1 MLRLIADDGS
11 AARLPVAQQLPQCV
25 DGGALVLDEHHRG
38 RAARQRLQSERSG
51 AGVEV
56 QTMRPFDPALQPVK
70 QGFAHTI
77 GRRPYIEFGKM
88 KSLAPPAP
96 GDDAQLALLAPAR
109 LMRGGFR
116 RRRAALDAHGRQ
128 AYRSLSRPVRDVRQ
142 CLAMP
147 DPDEPQGFLARLK
160 ARLNRGGASMARDL
174 RNLLRGRKIDAA
186 VLEDLET
193 RLLSADVGVE
203 ATGEILADMNRRVA
217 RHELDDVEALLDALR
232 DRLTEI
238 LAPCEQPLRIE
249 QTAKPFVVL
258 IVGVNGSGKTTSI
271 GKLARALRDQG
282 LSVMLA
288 AGDTF
293 RAAAIEQLHI
303 WAERTGALFSA
314 QQSGADPGA
323 VIFDALK
330 SAQAR
335 GVDVL
340 LADTAGRLHSQTHLM
355 DELKKVK
362 RVIARLLPEA
372 PHEVLLVLDANQG
385 QNALAQAQQFHAALG
400 VTGLVLTK
408 LDGTA
413 RGGIALAIAREL
425 EIPVKLIGVGET
437 VEDLRPFDSEDF
449 ARALIAEG

>member
-1 MLRLIADDGS
+1 
-11 AARLPVAQQLPQCV
+11 
-25 DGGALVLDEHHRG
+25 
-38 RAARQRLQSERSG
+38 
-51 AGVEV
+51 
-56 QTMRPFDPALQPVK
+56 
-70 QGFAHTI
+70 
-77 GRRPYIEFGKM
+77 
-88 KSLAPPAP
+88 
-96 GDDAQLALLAPAR
+96 
-109 LMRGGFR
+109 
-116 RRRAALDAHGRQ
+116 
-128 AYRSLSRPVRDVRQ
+128 
-142 CLAMP
+142 MP

-203 ATGEILADMNRRVA
+203 ATGEILADLNRRVA
-217 RHELDDVEALLDALR
+217 RRELDDVEALLDALR
-232 DRLTEI
+232 DRLSEL

-249 QTAKPFVVL
+249 HADKPFVVL

-303 WAERTGALFSA
+303 WAERTDSLFSA

-340 LADTAGRLHSQTHLM
+340 LADTAGRLHNQTHLM

-362 RVIARLLPEA
+362 RVIARLLPAA
-372 PHEVLLVLDANQG
+372 PQEVLLVLDANQG
-385 QNALAQAQQFHAALG
+385 QNALAQAQQFHGALG

-413 RGGIALAIAREL
+413 RGGIVVAIARAL
-425 EIPVKLIGVGET
+425 KLPIRFIGVGE
-437 VEDLRPFDSEDF
+437 EADDFGPFN
-449 ARALIAEG
+449 ARAFASALVDGAADERGGQSGGGHSGGGGLAREAKAS